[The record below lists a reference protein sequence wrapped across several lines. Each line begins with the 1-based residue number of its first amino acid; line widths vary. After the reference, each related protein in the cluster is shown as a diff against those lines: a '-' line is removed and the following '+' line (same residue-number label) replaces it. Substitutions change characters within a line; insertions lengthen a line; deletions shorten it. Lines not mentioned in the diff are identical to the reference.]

1 MKYRKDIEEYR
12 EYLFRKEL
20 SAGTEEIYIRQ
31 ARVLLD
37 FLDGRAITKEEMI
50 AYKKYLSEK
59 GLAVST
65 LNLYIV
71 AANSYLKY
79 AGYQEYRVKTK
90 KMQRRKS
97 LENVIS
103 IEEYKR
109 LLAYAKQSGRE
120 KYYYIM
126 KTMALTGIRVSELK
140 FFTVEILNQEMIT
153 VNNKGKIREVYL
165 PDTLLKELRGYC
177 RKAHIESGVIFKGNR
192 AGQIS
197 RIGVYKMLTH
207 MADMLGIPKERVHPH
222 SFRHLF
228 AITYMNRYGNIS
240 ELSDILGHSN
250 LETTRIYAVTSIQE
264 KRKKME
270 NLGL

>member
-1 MKYRKDIEEYR
+1 MKYTDNIEGYR
-12 EYLFRKEL
+12 MYLFRKEL
-20 SAGTEEIYIRQ
+20 SAGTEEIYMRQ
-31 ARVLLD
+31 ARMLLD

-50 AYKKYLSEK
+50 AYKKYLSDK

-71 AANSYLKY
+71 AANSYLRY
-79 AGYQEYRVKTK
+79 AGYGECRVKTNK
-90 KMQRRKS
+90 IQRRKS

-103 IEEYKR
+103 IEEYNR
-109 LLAYAKQSGRE
+109 MLAYAKESGRE

-126 KTMALTGIRVSELK
+126 KTMALTGIRVGELK

-153 VNNKGKIREVYL
+153 VNNKGKTREVYL
-165 PDTLLKELRGYC
+165 PDKLLVELRNYC
-177 RKAHIESGVIFKGNR
+177 QKAHIESGAIFKGNSTN
-192 AGQIS
+192 QIS

-240 ELSDILGHSN
+240 ELSDILGHSS

-264 KRKKME
+264 KRQKME
-270 NLGL
+270 KLGL

>member
-1 MKYRKDIEEYR
+1 MKYRENIEGYKA
-12 EYLFRKEL
+12 YLFRKEL
-20 SAGTEEIYIRQ
+20 SAGTEEIYVRQ

-79 AGYQEYRVKTK
+79 AGYWECRVKAK
-90 KMQRRKS
+90 RVQRRKS

-103 IEEYKR
+103 IEEYNR
-109 LLAYAKQSGRE
+109 MLAYAKESGRE

-140 FFTVEILNQEMIT
+140 FFTVEILNQEVIT

-165 PDTLLKELRGYC
+165 PDKLLKELRSYC
-177 RKAHIESGVIFKGNR
+177 KKVHIEEGIIFKGNKT
-192 AGQIS
+192 GQIS
-197 RIGVYKMLTH
+197 RMGVYKMLTH
-207 MADMLGIPKERVHPH
+207 MADMLGIPKEKAHPH

-240 ELSDILGHSN
+240 ELSDILGHAS
-250 LETTRIYAVTSIQE
+250 LETTRIYAATSIQE
-264 KRKKME
+264 KRQKME
-270 NLGL
+270 TLGL